1 MPPPPALPDDALP
14 IAPDGDLAALLLR
27 LPGPLPLALG
37 GAALLAGAFYTWFG
51 LDGPLALLALPLAG
65 LGLTGAA
72 LAGFKLWLRG
82 RMRALAR
89 AQAAARGPKPDTS
102 EVERVETLLREA
114 DQALSVA
121 AIARLTE
128 LEHDRVV
135 LALGALD
142 GRGALAE
149 DLDET
154 DGTFRY
160 RLADDE
166 PAPDADSH
174 VSLRDRLERVR
185 R

>member
-27 LPGPLPLALG
+27 LPGPLPLALS
-37 GAALLAGAFYTWFG
+37 GAALLGGAFYTWFG
-51 LDGPLALLALPLAG
+51 LSGPLALLALPLAG

-82 RMRALAR
+82 RMRAIAR
-89 AQAAARGPKPDTS
+89 AQAEARGPQAS
-102 EVERVETLLREA
+102 QGEVERVETLLAEA

-121 AIARLTE
+121 AIGRLTA
-128 LEHDRVV
+128 LEHERVV
-135 LALGALD
+135 LALGVLD
-142 GRGALAE
+142 ARGALTE

-160 RLADDE
+160 RLADD
-166 PAPDADSH
+166 APGPDDDSH